1 MIYSPNGLMRYND
14 SIAIVD
20 DIPLLSQW
28 IKKSR
33 SGERD
38 FLTLLFKK
46 EPAKNENYSNS
57 LPQCGQYFENHG
69 SFQKNV
75 SQCGQRHQKYSK
87 MQNITKK
94 LISIDTPNL
103 VVVKN
108 L

>member
-1 MIYSPNGLMRYND
+1 MIYCPNGLMRYND

-46 EPAKNENYSNS
+46 EPGEKPYFLLVELYS
-57 LPQCGQYFENHG
+57 L
-69 SFQKNV
+69 
-75 SQCGQRHQKYSK
+75 SK
-87 MQNITKK
+87 QP
-94 LISIDTPNL
+94 LDLLNL
-103 VVVKN
+103 
-108 L
+108 